1 MRSANGNLVRT
12 REWHQIKCFHQYL
25 MVRPHQAE
33 WKALHQSKAKW
44 LADMRHYSPSLPH
57 DRALDLFTEH
67 FERMGN
73 EDLFR
78 MRFNRR
84 SANPLEWISV
94 DFFSK
99 GRALDPS
106 FLRFLMSMTWQMKTP
121 TFRAAVSLEEF
132 VRDRTKEEDK
142 EAKDTFLLAHRFLY
156 DSCPQGLR
164 LEVAGGRE
172 GATTADDDTDGDAN
186 EGPKGQ
192 QQHQIMAPLEEW
204 EARGLVITL
213 ETSPAKKVVSLAR
226 EALDLI
232 TYDSPL
238 LPSIL
243 HAMTTQRPEATQQY
257 RRIIAKEANSRTCF
271 FRLYKNS
278 RFLTLFGPLK
288 PDLAALIEAAPAS
301 YYSSSSSG
309 FAAAAGGGGG
319 GGSSTGSSSS
329 SSNATKRP
337 RARGSVYSGFKK
349 RPCGE
354 AAASS
359 SLKKSAGGAAVKKS
373 SRRSKREQDDFYYY
387 DDNYDLGDE
396 EEEEEEEKE
405 KEKKVAKKEEQKK
418 EEEGGGREMSLEMA
432 LGMITAARPSHHQY
446 HHHAHMHQHQLW
458 TLPTTTATTKKAAA
472 AAAPFRLPSPADDL
486 TTSSSSSSSAASSST
501 VTGGG
506 EMSAWAR
513 EPWVRELDDCLNR
526 WFPHTHE
533 GDDKTMYE
541 PPVDPDDVFEKWCRE
556 NMVVPGGGIGGT
568 YSSNR
573 SSSISSSIS
582 ISSTSS
588 SGRSGGKGSSAMTS
602 PAASV
607 VVGEEQ
613 EKAYSTSSTTRSGA
627 SSSSSTT
634 VATQVE
640 EGEGEEGMREEGGE
654 ETQCGDDETPRTEE
668 EQQDFCSLMLQG
680 FDATESSE

>member
-1 MRSANGNLVRT
+1 
-12 REWHQIKCFHQYL
+12 
-25 MVRPHQAE
+25 
-33 WKALHQSKAKW
+33 
-44 LADMRHYSPSLPH
+44 
-57 DRALDLFTEH
+57 
-67 FERMGN
+67 
-73 EDLFR
+73 

-405 KEKKVAKKEEQKK
+405 SSFPDPYI
-418 EEEGGGREMSLEMA
+418 GLD
-432 LGMITAARPSHHQY
+432 T
-446 HHHAHMHQHQLW
+446 
-458 TLPTTTATTKKAAA
+458 
-472 AAAPFRLPSPADDL
+472 ADDYDLRYIETDYNLLVAMKFSETMNFL
-486 TTSSSSSSSAASSST
+486 TIHDVTYIICCGRYNQSSMISEDWTSLSH
-501 VTGGG
+501 
-506 EMSAWAR
+506 WQ
-513 EPWVRELDDCLNR
+513 
-526 WFPHTHE
+526 
-533 GDDKTMYE
+533 
-541 PPVDPDDVFEKWCRE
+541 
-556 NMVVPGGGIGGT
+556 
-568 YSSNR
+568 R
-573 SSSISSSIS
+573 SK
-582 ISSTSS
+582 
-588 SGRSGGKGSSAMTS
+588 RGGKE
-602 PAASV
+602 P
-607 VVGEEQ
+607 
-613 EKAYSTSSTTRSGA
+613 K
-627 SSSSSTT
+627 
-634 VATQVE
+634 
-640 EGEGEEGMREEGGE
+640 
-654 ETQCGDDETPRTEE
+654 P
-668 EQQDFCSLMLQG
+668 CSL
-680 FDATESSE
+680 AR

>member
-33 WKALHQSKAKW
+33 WKALHQSKAQW

-57 DRALDLFTEH
+57 DRALYLFTEH
-67 FERMGN
+67 FERIEN

-121 TFRAAVSLEEF
+121 AFRAAVSLEEF
-132 VRDRTKEEDK
+132 VRDRTEEEDK

-164 LEVAGGRE
+164 LEVAGVGE
-172 GATTADDDTDGDAN
+172 GATATDDDTDGDAK
-186 EGPKGQ
+186 EGPTGQ
-192 QQHQIMAPLEEW
+192 QQHQIMAQLEEW
-204 EARGLVITL
+204 EARGLVTTF
-213 ETSPAKKVVSLAR
+213 ETSPAKKVFSLAR

-278 RFLTLFGPLK
+278 RFLTIFGPLK

-301 YYSSSSSG
+301 YYSSSSSSG
-309 FAAAAGGGGG
+309 SAGAGGGGG
-319 GGSSTGSSSS
+319 GGSS
-329 SSNATKRP
+329 SSNAIKRP
-337 RARGSVYSGFKK
+337 RASGSVYSGFKK
-349 RPCGE
+349 RPSGE
-354 AAASS
+354 EAASS
-359 SLKKSAGGAAVKKS
+359 SLKKSTGAAAVKKS
-373 SRRSKREQDDFYYY
+373 SRLPKREQDDFYYY
-387 DDNYDLGDE
+387 DDDDDLGDE
-396 EEEEEEEKE
+396 EEEEEDEEKG
-405 KEKKVAKKEEQKK
+405 KKRGKQEHRKK
-418 EEEGGGREMSLEMA
+418 EEGGGGGRMSLEMA
-432 LGMITAARPSHHQY
+432 LDMVTAARPSYHQY
-446 HHHAHMHQHQLW
+446 HYHAHMHQHQPW
-458 TLPTTTATTKKAAA
+458 AQPTTTMTMTKEAAA
-472 AAAPFRLPSPADDL
+472 SPPSRLPSPADDL
-486 TTSSSSSSSAASSST
+486 TTSSSSSFAASSST

-541 PPVDPDDVFEKWCRE
+541 PPVDPDDIFEKWCRE
-556 NMVVPGGGIGGT
+556 NMVVAGGGMGGNYT
-568 YSSNR
+568 SNK
-573 SSSISSSIS
+573 SSSISSISS

-588 SGRSGGKGSSAMTS
+588 SGRTGGKGSSAVTS

-607 VVGEEQ
+607 VVVEEQ
-613 EKAYSTSSTTRSGA
+613 EKVSFASSTTRSAA

-640 EGEGEEGMREEGGE
+640 EGEGEEEMQEGEGE
-654 ETQCGDDETPRTEE
+654 GTHRGDGETPRTEE
-668 EQQDFCSLMLQG
+668 EEQQHFCSLMLQG
-680 FDATESSE
+680 FDATGPSE